1 MFTEKDWLKKQ
12 EQINE
17 QLRRRAE
24 ERAHPLRDERPRRA
38 QAHVRALAPRKVL
51 RRTFASAARLLPLGG

>member
-1 MFTEKDWLKKQ
+1 MFTEKDWLRNQ
-12 EQINE
+12 EQIND
-17 QLRRRAE
+17 QLRQRAE

-38 QAHVRALAPRKVL
+38 RRALAPRKMV